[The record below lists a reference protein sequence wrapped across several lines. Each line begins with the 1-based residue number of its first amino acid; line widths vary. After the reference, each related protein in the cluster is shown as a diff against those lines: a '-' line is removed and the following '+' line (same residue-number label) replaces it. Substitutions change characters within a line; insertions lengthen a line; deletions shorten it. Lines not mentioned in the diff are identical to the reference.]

1 MPMFYEDMP
10 TDGIAMPVHE
20 WTDVNE
26 EQARDIVVAGGSILV
41 RGIAGTGKS
50 HFIREALVPALYFPA
65 VDGLFAIVRFDHQA
79 KVAVRDIWAR
89 KDAGSASR
97 AKGLTLSVP
106 PRDSRFMLLTP
117 AS

>member
-1 MPMFYEDMP
+1 MRAQRERERERELHLHLGP
-10 TDGIAMPVHE
+10 AC
-20 WTDVNE
+20 
-26 EQARDIVVAGGSILV
+26 
-41 RGIAGTGKS
+41 
-50 HFIREALVPALYFPA
+50 EALVPALYFPA